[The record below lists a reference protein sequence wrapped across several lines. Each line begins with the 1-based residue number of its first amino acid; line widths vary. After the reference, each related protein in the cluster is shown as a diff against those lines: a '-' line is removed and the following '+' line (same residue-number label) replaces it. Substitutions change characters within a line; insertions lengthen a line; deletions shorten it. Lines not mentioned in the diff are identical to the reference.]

1 MKKLNK
7 RILFYTIMV
16 TLIYLALPPL
26 HSLADAHYPKEP
38 KTQLTSTFT
47 RTGTVRDAWV
57 ISWLT
62 IEYGWR
68 SYNPPRY
75 REYLVCNNKDEE
87 HEHDEDCTRE
97 SKSIRHKRTELGRN
111 YRINQP

>member
-1 MKKLNK
+1 MEKLNK

-38 KTQLTSTFT
+38 KTQLTGTFT
-47 RTGTVRDAWV
+47 RTGSPQSAWV
-57 ISWLT
+57 ISSLN
-62 IEYGWR
+62 IDYEMQYDY
-68 SYNPPRY
+68 SYKVLDCY
-75 REYLVCNNKDEE
+75 DDDED
-87 HEHDEDCTRE
+87 HEHDKDCTRE

>member
-1 MKKLNK
+1 
-7 RILFYTIMV
+7 MV

-47 RTGTVRDAWV
+47 RTGTVQDAWV
-57 ISWLT
+57 ISSLH
-62 IEYGWR
+62 IEYEQYKR
-68 SYNPPRY
+68 SYKVLDCY
-75 REYLVCNNKDEE
+75 DDDKD

-97 SKSIRHKRTELGRN
+97 SKSICHKRT
-111 YRINQP
+111 

>member
-16 TLIYLALPPL
+16 TLIYLVLPPL

-38 KTQLTSTFT
+38 KTQLTGTFT
-47 RTGTVRDAWV
+47 REGGVRDAHV
-57 ISWLT
+57 RSSLNIVRELQ
-62 IEYGWR
+62 YLR
-68 SYNPPRY
+68 SYKV
-75 REYLVCNNKDEE
+75 LDCHDDDKD

>member
-1 MKKLNK
+1 
-7 RILFYTIMV
+7 MV

-38 KTQLTSTFT
+38 KSQSTVTFT
-47 RTGTVRDAWV
+47 REGAGAQDAWV
-57 ISWLT
+57 MSSLDIKYE
-62 IEYGWR
+62 EYKY
-68 SYNPPRY
+68 SYKVLDCYND
-75 REYLVCNNKDEE
+75 DED
-87 HEHDEDCTRE
+87 HEHDKDCTRE

>member
-7 RILFYTIMV
+7 RLLFYTIMV

-38 KTQLTSTFT
+38 KTQLTGTFT
-47 RTGTVRDAWV
+47 REGTPQSAHVR
-57 ISWLT
+57 SSLH
-62 IEYGWR
+62 IEYEEYKY
-68 SYNPPRY
+68 SYKVLDCY
-75 REYLVCNNKDEE
+75 DDDED

-97 SKSIRHKRTELGRN
+97 SKSIRHKRTELGRD